1 MLHAVRC
8 APLTADSQNFKA
20 KALNKLNGSLRC
32 NSASRQTRHA
42 KRIARSAVRTA
53 DSMEVDMHIVSKC
66 SLIAVA
72 AATAFASAT
81 PAMADDGHRRGRDG
95 IDAGDVIAG
104 ALIIGGI
111 AAIASAAS
119 NNDRGYD
126 RRWNRDR
133 GYDRYDDGF
142 YSDGYGSRAAVE
154 QCVRVA
160 GQSASRYGRARIT
173 DVTLIDRI
181 RGGYEVR
188 GRLVVA
194 GRRYQSRDYN
204 GWDRYGYNYDRYG
217 RDYDKGKFACV
228 VRYGQVQDIRL
239 SGLRGSYY

>member
-1 MLHAVRC
+1 
-8 APLTADSQNFKA
+8 
-20 KALNKLNGSLRC
+20 
-32 NSASRQTRHA
+32 
-42 KRIARSAVRTA
+42 
-53 DSMEVDMHIVSKC
+53 MEVEMHIVPKL
-66 SLIAVA
+66 SLFAAAAAVTVA
-72 AATAFASAT
+72 AAS
-81 PAMADDGHRRGRDG
+81 PAVADDGHYRGRDG

-119 NNDRGYD
+119 NSDRGYD
-126 RRWNRDR
+126 GRWYRDR
-133 GYDRYDDGF
+133 GYDRFDDGF
-142 YSDGYGSRAAVE
+142 YSNGYGSRAAVE

-194 GRRYQSRDYN
+194 GRRYPYRDYN

-228 VRYGQVQDIRL
+228 VRYGQIQDIRL

>member
-1 MLHAVRC
+1 
-8 APLTADSQNFKA
+8 
-20 KALNKLNGSLRC
+20 
-32 NSASRQTRHA
+32 
-42 KRIARSAVRTA
+42 
-53 DSMEVDMHIVSKC
+53 MEVEMHIVPRF
-66 SLIAVA
+66 SLL
-72 AATAFASAT
+72 AATAATAMAAAT
-81 PAMADDGHRRGRDG
+81 PAMADNGRHRGRDG

-119 NNDRGYD
+119 DGNRGYD
-126 RRWNRDR
+126 GRWDRDR
-133 GYDRYDDGF
+133 GYDRYDDG
-142 YSDGYGSRAAVE
+142 YYNNGYGSRTAVE
-154 QCVRVA
+154 QCIRVA
-160 GQSASRYGRARIT
+160 GQRASRYGRTRIT

-228 VRYGQVQDIRL
+228 VRYGQVQDVRL